1 MPKVGRGSTDL
12 AGLLESEGSVTE
24 AWTIGGLLRSLAER
38 GRHPAVLVPAQTST
52 TILDCGTLADHA
64 EALAR
69 GLRFAGVSPATSV
82 VLWAPNS
89 PEWIAASLA
98 VLAAGGVIVPVDD
111 TADAAQFATAMGISN
126 APLVFT
132 AQGHLA
138 AVQACIGAHHR
149 QVFLLDSAEPIGAA
163 PSWRA
168 LLRHQ
173 SDALPAPSDDM
184 PAALLFTSG
193 TTGAPKA
200 FHLTHRNIASNVA
213 ALAALR
219 IVGSD
224 DRALLPLPLHHAY
237 PFVVGMLSALTLGTT
252 IILPA
257 DVSGPAILKALRD
270 GQATT
275 IIGVPRLYD
284 AIVGAINSRIAMRGW
299 FARTGLRGLLRAV
312 AKLQQLTGV
321 PVGRVLFAPIRRAV
335 APSLRILVSGGARLD
350 AATAD
355 RLEALGWTVL
365 AGYGLAE
372 TASLFTGNRP
382 RSRKRDSAGQ
392 PLAAGEIRI
401 AHPDENGI
409 GEIELRGPSVTAG
422 YINDTEANRGAFT
435 ANGWFR
441 TGDLGHVDRDEFL
454 FVTGRAKEIL
464 VLGGGK
470 KVNPDDI
477 ERIYG
482 AAPQFM
488 EIAVLEEQGAL
499 VALVRPDLAKLHEM
513 GSTNIH
519 DGVRVILAELAR
531 ELPSYERLSGFALT
545 DQPLPRTRLGKYRR
559 FMLRDLYEQALSG
572 SRRRPAQAPNAED
585 AGLLAHPVARGVWD
599 LLRQRYPVG
608 ATDLDA
614 SPALDLNLN
623 SFAWMELTV
632 EFEERFG
639 VHLTD
644 ADIAGIKT
652 VRDLLNLCVE
662 RQGGAGL
669 TASTGEAPAIA
680 EDIDRWLA
688 PTGPLLTAVGVF
700 LYALNWLVMHAV
712 FRLRVTGSEN
722 LPANGPFVISPNHVS
737 DLDAMAIAAALPL
750 SRMRQIYWAGD
761 IVRLFSSAAS
771 RMLCRA
777 IHLFPVDERHP
788 GAAVRSAARVLEAGY
803 AQVWFPEGWR
813 SPDGRL
819 QRFLPGIGQ
828 LLLRA
833 RAPAVTAWIGGTFEA
848 LPRGKHIPRF
858 RQVTVTF
865 GAPVDPETLLEEG
878 AGRTDEERVARG
890 LRNHLV
896 ATASTAGAIV
906 VDAPD

>member
-1 MPKVGRGSTDL
+1 VTD
-12 AGLLESEGSVTE
+12 

-38 GRHPAVLVPAQTST
+38 RRHPAVLVPAQTGT
-52 TILDCGTLADHA
+52 TMLDCGTLADNA
-64 EALAR
+64 TALAR
-69 GLRFAGVSPATSV
+69 GLRFAGASPATSV

-89 PEWIAASLA
+89 PEWIAVSLA
-98 VLAAGGVIVPVDD
+98 VLAASGVLMPVDD
-111 TADAAQFATAMGISN
+111 TADAAQFSTAMDISD
-126 APLVFT
+126 APLIFT

-138 AVQACIGAHHR
+138 AVQACIDAHGKR
-149 QVFLLDSAEPIGAA
+149 VFLLDSAEPTGPV

-173 SDALPAPSDDM
+173 GDALPAPSDDM

-213 ALAALR
+213 ALAALH
-219 IVGSD
+219 IVGSE

-270 GQATT
+270 GRATT

-284 AIVGAINSRIAMRGW
+284 AIVGAIDSRIAMHGW

-312 AKLQQLTGV
+312 AKLQELTGV
-321 PVGRVLFAPIRRAV
+321 PFGRVLFAPIRRAV

-365 AGYGLAE
+365 TGYGLAE

-382 RSRKRDSAGQ
+382 RSRKRGSAGK

-401 AHPDENGI
+401 SHPDENEI

-422 YINDTEANRGAFT
+422 YINDTDANRSAFT
-435 ANGWFR
+435 ADGWFR
-441 TGDLGHVDRDEFL
+441 TGDLGYVDRDGFL
-454 FVTGRAKEIL
+454 FVTGRVKEIL

-470 KVNPDDI
+470 KVNPEDI

-482 AAPQFM
+482 AAPQFL
-488 EIAVLEEQGAL
+488 EIAALEEQGAL
-499 VALVRPDLAKLHEM
+499 VALVRPDLAKLHDM

-519 DGVRVILAELAR
+519 DGVRIILAELAR
-531 ELPSYERLSGFALT
+531 ELPSHERLSGFALT

-559 FMLRDLYEQALSG
+559 FMLHDLYVQALSG
-572 SRRRPAQAPNAED
+572 GRKRPAHAPDDED
-585 AGLLAHPVARGVWD
+585 TGLLGHPVARDVWD
-599 LLRQRYPVG
+599 LLRQRYPAG

-614 SPALDLNLN
+614 SPALDLNLD
-623 SFAWMELTV
+623 SFAWMELTL
-632 EFEERFG
+632 ELQERFG

-644 ADIAGIKT
+644 ADIAGIAT
-652 VRDLLNLCVE
+652 VRDLLRLCVE
-662 RQGGAGL
+662 RQGGPGL
-669 TASTGEAPAIA
+669 AASIGEAPAIA

-722 LPANGPFVISPNHVS
+722 LPANGPFVIAPNHVS

-750 SRMRQIYWAGD
+750 SRMRRIYWAGD

-771 RMLCRA
+771 RVLCRA

-788 GAAVRSAARVLEAGY
+788 GAAVRSAVRVLEAGY

-833 RAPAVTAWIGGTFEA
+833 RASAVPAWIGGTFEA

-858 RQVTVTF
+858 RQVTLTF
-865 GAPVDPETLLEEG
+865 GSPVDPETLLVEG
-878 AGRTDEERVARG
+878 TGRTDEERVARG
-890 LRNHLV
+890 LHDRMV
-896 ATASTAGAIV
+896 ATASKAGAI
-906 VDAPD
+906 AS